1 METKQSKCFSCYKV
15 LGDTDEKCWME
26 NDGLCPNCSTQLST
40 EDETCYECD
49 KPAIQEDKILYC
61 KQCFEIVSEES
72 EDEDEDAD

>member
-1 METKQSKCFSCYKV
+1 
-15 LGDTDEKCWME
+15 ME